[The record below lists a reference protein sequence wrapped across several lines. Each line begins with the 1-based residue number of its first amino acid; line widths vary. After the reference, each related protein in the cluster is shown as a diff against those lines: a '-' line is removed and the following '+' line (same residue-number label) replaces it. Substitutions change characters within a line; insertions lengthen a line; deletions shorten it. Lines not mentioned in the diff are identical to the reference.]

1 MDLAFAHVAF
11 LVVIQVIF
19 HSYRNR
25 IEYRLRF
32 LTIGAVVLA
41 HLGVV
46 VVRDA
51 LAPYFILARLLARR
65 EVGGFPRRL
74 GVVPVDYVLVDA
86 FLVAFDAIRH
96 DCSHTGRGSR

>member
-1 MDLAFAHVAF
+1 M
-11 LVVIQVIF
+11 IF

-46 VVRDA
+46 MVRDA

-65 EVGGFPRRL
+65 EVGGFSQRL
-74 GVVPVDYVLVDA
+74 GVVDLALVDA
-86 FLVAFDAIRH
+86 FLVAFDAIRR
-96 DCSHTGRGSR
+96 DCSHTG